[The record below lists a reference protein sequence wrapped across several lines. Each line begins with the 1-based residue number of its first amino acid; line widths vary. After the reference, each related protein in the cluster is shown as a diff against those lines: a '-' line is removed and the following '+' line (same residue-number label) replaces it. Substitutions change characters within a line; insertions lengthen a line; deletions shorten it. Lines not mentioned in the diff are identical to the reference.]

1 MRICIHEDFIEFALS
16 AANTS
21 TSNCSMTSKTSL
33 RPSMKELTATR
44 SMRLV
49 VAWYSTCSTSAW
61 SSELGLV
68 DEDETT
74 ERCLWTRGESSGSTW
89 RALRAVEAR
98 RGVGKGMRSCLLRG
112 YDVLVSHDDGLRC
125 LVSHDD
131 GERCLVSR
139 DDGGDGR
146 WEMDNRQL
154 IGRVTGGVR
163 GN

>member
-1 MRICIHEDFIEFALS
+1 MGIYIHGDFIEFAFS

-68 DEDETT
+68 DEDEDETT

-112 YDVLVSHDDGLRC
+112 RDVC
-125 LVSHDD
+125 
-131 GERCLVSR
+131 
-139 DDGGDGR
+139 
-146 WEMDNRQL
+146 
-154 IGRVTGGVR
+154 
-163 GN
+163 